1 MATGAPG
8 AGLRG
13 GSGQA
18 GWRAGA
24 DRRPGAATP
33 MGEGLW
39 QRGRLPLAGP
49 RQPPTG
55 CTRVSLRSFPRARR
69 QPFAALKVLTSV
81 CEFPPRALV
90 RNCLPDSSL
99 VLPRARKSPNF
110 HVQLDPGRRPSPGP
124 GACLGQLAWQ
134 LLTTASSG
142 FCSFHLQKGKE
153 VAQAAEAWLCSD
165 QCQQHFLDVPT
176 IKTPRPGLGPDSNP
190 GGKEWDPLP
199 RPHGPRGEPVGWAP
213 LALCRG
219 SRPPGA

>member
-13 GSGQA
+13 RSGQA
-18 GWRAGA
+18 GWRVGA
-24 DRRPGAATP
+24 DCRPGAATP

-69 QPFAALKVLTSV
+69 QPCAALRVLTSV
-81 CEFPPRALV
+81 Y
-90 RNCLPDSSL
+90 SSL
-99 VLPRARKSPNF
+99 VRPRARKSPNF
-110 HVQLDPGRRPSPGP
+110 RVQLDPGRRPSPGP

-153 VAQAAEAWLCSD
+153 AAQVAETWFCSD